1 MGRQQEAQVFGVDIQ
16 LRTLPGNAGIHAG
29 VLVRNAE
36 AAAFVV
42 HEAVKGDLSDRT
54 EIPPH
59 FRRVLNLQQML
70 GAGVKMGLPREAIE
84 ALVK

>member
-1 MGRQQEAQVFGVDIQ
+1 MGRRQEAQILRVEIQ
-16 LRTLPGNAGIHAG
+16 LRSMPGDAGIRAN

-36 AAAFVV
+36 AAASIV

-54 EIPPH
+54 EIPPYLQS
-59 FRRVLNLQQML
+59 VLNLQQKL
-70 GAGVKMGLPREAIE
+70 GAGVKVRFPREAVE